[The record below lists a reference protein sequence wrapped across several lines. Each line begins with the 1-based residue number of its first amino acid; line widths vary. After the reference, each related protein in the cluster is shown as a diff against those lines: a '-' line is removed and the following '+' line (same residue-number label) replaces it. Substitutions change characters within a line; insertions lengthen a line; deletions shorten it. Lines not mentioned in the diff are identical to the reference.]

1 MNVAETDGRSGMKRK
16 ALMRWAG
23 PAVIG
28 LGVFM
33 VFSGLSGLPIHVP
46 YLSDNDPKGYQVVGS
61 GLILFALTL
70 LLVGMLGFYARA
82 SGAGS
87 TGHASSTRVRLTL
100 WTKARS
106 LWERTLTPR
115 NLGGSWQLAAS
126 DAH

>member
-1 MNVAETDGRSGMKRK
+1 MKRK

-33 VFSGLSGLPIHVP
+33 GFSGLSGLPIDVP

-70 LLVGMLGFYARA
+70 LLVGMLGLYARA

-87 TGHASSTRVRLTL
+87 TGARVIDPGADNPLDEGSQPLGEDAYPEEPRRLVAASGIR
-100 WTKARS
+100 
-106 LWERTLTPR
+106 RTLTR
-115 NLGGSWQLAAS
+115 
-126 DAH
+126 